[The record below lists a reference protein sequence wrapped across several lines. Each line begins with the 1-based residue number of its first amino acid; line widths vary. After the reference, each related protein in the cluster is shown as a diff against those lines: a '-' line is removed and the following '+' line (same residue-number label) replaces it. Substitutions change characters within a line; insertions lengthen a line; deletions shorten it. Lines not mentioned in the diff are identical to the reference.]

1 MSGPTLSS
9 PAATKQ
15 YWNKK
20 TNQMQTGVTV
30 ANGAIT
36 GTLKYVADGVADSG
50 PLAGA
55 GNFLAIKFTSS
66 DWSAYDSVKVGLDP
80 SQGTGLVELIND
92 PDKDG
97 VFKIT
102 DKDTQNF
109 QVVVKKGS
117 VESTFSYDLS
127 GLVCETE

>member
-1 MSGPTLSS
+1 
-9 PAATKQ
+9 
-15 YWNKK
+15 
-20 TNQMQTGVTV
+20 MQTGVTV
-30 ANGAIT
+30 ANGAIK
-36 GTLKYVADGVADSG
+36 GTLKFVEGGVADSG
-50 PLAGA
+50 PLAGD

-66 DWSAYDSVKVGLDP
+66 DWDQYTSVKVGPHP

-102 DKDTQNF
+102 NKDTQNL
-109 QVVVKKGS
+109 QVVVSDGTIT
-117 VESTFSYDLS
+117 STTSYDLS

>member
-1 MSGPTLSS
+1 M
-9 PAATKQ
+9 
-15 YWNKK
+15 
-20 TNQMQTGVTV
+20 

-36 GTLKYVADGVADSG
+36 GTLKYVADGAADSG

-55 GNFLAIKFTSS
+55 GNFLAIKFTAE
-66 DWSAYDSVKVGLDP
+66 DWGDYTSVKVGLDP
-80 SQGTGLVELIND
+80 SIETGLVELIND

-102 DKDTQNF
+102 DKDAQNF
-109 QVVVKKGS
+109 QVVVSDGTTT
-117 VESTFSYDLS
+117 STFSYDLS